1 MNKIFYNSPIGSIQI
16 SGTETHVTSIQF
28 VDSSPTL
35 SASDWAL
42 GKEAVGQLEEYFSGK
57 RTQFDL
63 PLAPEG
69 TDFQQAVWQ
78 ALQTIPF
85 GVTACYG
92 EIAAAIGKPKA
103 ARAIGQA
110 NNRNPIAIVIPCH
123 RVIGA
128 NHKLTGY
135 AGGLWRKEFLLNL
148 ENKL

>member
-1 MNKIFYNSPIGSIQI
+1 MINIFHSPIGQIQI
-16 SGTETHVTSIQF
+16 SGTETHISSIQF
-28 VDSSPTL
+28 VDSSTTH
-35 SASDWAL
+35 SASDWVL
-42 GKEAVGQLEEYFSGK
+42 GKEAQLQLEEYFSGM
-57 RTQFDL
+57 RTHFDL

-85 GVTACYG
+85 GKTASYG